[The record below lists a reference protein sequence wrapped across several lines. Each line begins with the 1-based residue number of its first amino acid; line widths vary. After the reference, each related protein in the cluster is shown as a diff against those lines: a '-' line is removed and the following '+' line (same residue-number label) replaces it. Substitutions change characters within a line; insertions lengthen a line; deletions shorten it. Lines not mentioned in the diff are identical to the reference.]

1 MAVETGEIW
10 SKELGDAA
18 VFCMCWI
25 RSRAGRTCVG
35 GSGKLALRVSPE
47 QLGLHAAHRV
57 VVGDERREG
66 DQDLEQ
72 PAHRDEPRAEPAAA
86 FEGAHGRAFE
96 PDQSALP
103 FQHAE
108 YRIVADS

>member
-18 VFCMCWI
+18 VVCMRWI
-25 RSRAGRTCVG
+25 RSRPGRTCVG

-57 VVGDERREG
+57 VVGDERCDG
-66 DQDLEQ
+66 DEDLEQ
-72 PAHRDEPRAEPAAA
+72 HAHRDESRAEPAAA
-86 FEGAHGRAFE
+86 FEWRHGRPCE

-103 FQHAE
+103 L
-108 YRIVADS
+108 